1 MLNVKSKIFSLYHIA
16 KLINRTKNF
25 ETEELLNALNE
36 LRERFTT
43 LPLAT

>member
-1 MLNVKSKIFSLYHIA
+1 MLNVKSQIFSLYHIA
-16 KLINRTKNF
+16 KLTNRTKNF
-25 ETEELLNALNE
+25 ETELLNALNE

>member
-25 ETEELLNALNE
+25 VIELLNALNE